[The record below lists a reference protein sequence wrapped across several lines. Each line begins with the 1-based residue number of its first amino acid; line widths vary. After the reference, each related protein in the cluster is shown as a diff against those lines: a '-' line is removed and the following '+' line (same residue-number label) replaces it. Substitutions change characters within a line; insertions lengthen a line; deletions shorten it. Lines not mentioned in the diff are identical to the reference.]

1 MPRIRPYESQVSSQG
16 DLPSRGAQPGDFAG
30 AGLTNL
36 GQGVQNLATDA
47 GQVQRFL
54 NEAKAQREVTDAQTK
69 LLQLSNDLTLDADR
83 RHREW
88 KPGDPYL
95 SEVVPGRIKQDLDNL
110 GYNPE
115 TGTEVFETQAGTA
128 AFTKA
133 AERLRMQTAQTLM
146 HVDADLAGKA
156 AVIQHK
162 QLVDSTGNFL
172 YSHPAYFPLR
182 QEEVEKT
189 ILDPHGAYARVPAVE
204 REKLARSASE
214 QLALASAHG
223 FIRKNPNLA
232 LEILQD
238 PSLAQDEKYGWMPK
252 YIDEAKRDDLVRE
265 AQTAVNAQET
275 AMRQAEAERLRQQKE
290 LYHATDTKLM
300 EKYALHRANPNA
312 PNLSAWDVY
321 DAMQQGTLDGRTGA
335 ALINMLDGDASHAG
349 KAKTDPAVEHALFN
363 QIHRPYGDPQK
374 LTSTLP
380 IIEAHGSGKLSW
392 EDYARL
398 RKEFDESRTEEGSKL
413 GESKASFL
421 EGQRHKIDKSN
432 PMLGKLDQTGA
443 EQFSSFKYF
452 VNEQVELARKNNED
466 PKELFN
472 PDSPKYLGK
481 HTERFEIPFQESIR
495 NFSQKLKKAPGVPK
509 APDGG
514 VPADKQRKEG
524 ETPAQYLERMK
535 K

>member
-1 MPRIRPYESQVSSQG
+1 MARIRPYESQVSAQG
-16 DLPSRGAQPGDFAG
+16 DLPSRQAQGSDFAG
-30 AGLTNL
+30 AGMVNL
-36 GQGVQNLATDA
+36 GTGVQSLAQDA

-54 NEAKAQREVTDAQTK
+54 NEAQAQREVTDAQTK
-69 LLQLSNDLTLDADR
+69 ILQLGNDITLDIDR
-83 RHREW
+83 RAREW

-95 SEVVPGRIKQDLDNL
+95 SETVPGRLKQDLENL

-115 TGTEVFETQAGTA
+115 TGTEVYETQAGASTFA
-128 AFTKA
+128 KA

-146 HVDADLAGKA
+146 HTDAQLAGKA

-172 YSHPAYFPLR
+172 YSHPAFFPLR
-182 QEEVEKT
+182 REEVEQT
-189 ILDPHGAYARVPAVE
+189 ILNPHGAYSRVPAVE
-204 REKLARSASE
+204 REAMARDASE
-214 QLALASAHG
+214 QLALVSAKG

-232 LEILQD
+232 LQVLQD
-238 PSLAQDEKYGWMPK
+238 PTLAQDEQYGWMAK
-252 YIDEAKRDDLVRE
+252 YLNESHRAELVGN
-265 AQTAVNAQET
+265 AQTAVTAQET
-275 AMRQAEAERLRQQKE
+275 AARQAAEEERRQAKE
-290 LYHATDTKLM
+290 LSHAIDTSLM
-300 EKYALHRANPNA
+300 EKYALHRSDSKQP
-312 PNLSAWDVY
+312 PLTAWDVY
-321 DAMQQGTLDGRTGA
+321 DAMQRGMDGRTGA

-349 KAKTDPAVEHALFN
+349 KAKTDPATEQALFN
-363 QIHRPYGDPQK
+363 QIHRPYGDPSK

-380 IIEAHGSGKLSW
+380 IIEAHGKGKLSW

-421 EGQRHKIDKSN
+421 DGQKHKIDKSN
-432 PMLGKLDQTGA
+432 PMLGKLDQEGA

-452 VNEQVELARKNNED
+452 VNEQVENARKNNED
-466 PKELFN
+466 PKDLFN

-481 HTERFEIPFQESIR
+481 HTSRFEIPLQESIR
-495 NFSQKLKKAPGVPK
+495 KFSEKLKKVPGVPK

-514 VPADKQRKEG
+514 VPSEKHRKEG